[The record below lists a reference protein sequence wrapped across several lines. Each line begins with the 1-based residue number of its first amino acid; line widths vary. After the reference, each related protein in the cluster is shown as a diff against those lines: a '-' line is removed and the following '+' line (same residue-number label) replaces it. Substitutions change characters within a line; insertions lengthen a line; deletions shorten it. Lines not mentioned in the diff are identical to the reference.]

1 MTDPLKDIV
10 SLFFRLIQLALFI
23 FILIFLILIISK
35 INRGVF
41 KHFYKKDIPRPA
53 VVGHILNSRIR
64 KVMQPPKSIIDA
76 LDVKEGMNIL
86 EIGAG
91 GETFTLEAARRTRSG
106 TVYAT
111 DVSDRMLNVL
121 KSNVRKSKL
130 SNIKIEYADV
140 NALHYEDNT
149 FDRVFM
155 VTVTGELHDKIQAF
169 REINRILKPHGKLT
183 VGEFFIDA
191 DYPLQRSVKKWATQA
206 GLKYLK
212 SRQRIIHYTMS
223 FEKLV
228 TNERLAK

>member
-1 MTDPLKDIV
+1 MTDPLQDII
-10 SLFFRLIQLALFI
+10 SIFFVLVQITFLIC
-23 FILIFLILIISK
+23 ILIFLILVISK
-35 INRGVF
+35 INRRIF

-53 VVGHILNSRIR
+53 FVGHILNSRIR
-64 KVMQPPKSIIDA
+64 RVMQPPKSIIDA
-76 LDVKEGMNIL
+76 LDVREGMNIL

-91 GETFTLEAARRTRSG
+91 GGTFTLEAARRTRSG

-111 DVSDRMLNVL
+111 DVSEGMLTVL
-121 KSNVRKSKL
+121 KSNVKKSKL

-149 FDRVFM
+149 FDRVFT

-169 REINRILKPHGKLT
+169 REINRVLKPHGKLT

-191 DYPLQRSVKKWATQA
+191 DYPLQSSVKKWATQA

-212 SRQRIIHYTMS
+212 SRQRIVHYTMS
-223 FEKLV
+223 FEKIG
-228 TNERLAK
+228 TNELIAK